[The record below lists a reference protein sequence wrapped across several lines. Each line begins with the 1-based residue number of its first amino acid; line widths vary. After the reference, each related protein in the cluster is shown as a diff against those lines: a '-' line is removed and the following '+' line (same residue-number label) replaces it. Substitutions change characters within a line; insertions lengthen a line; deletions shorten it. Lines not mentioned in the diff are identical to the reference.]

1 MVNDQEARFSPV
13 VSDVAKAKKNFENII
28 NNPRKFNCLN
38 DNIDHD
44 SETIQEIHELY
55 SEFHEKMF
63 PEMSPFEY
71 KNKKI
76 NEYLDIEHYN
86 IQRLENE
93 KIKNTG
99 KQSEEEIKN
108 TGSQSDEEI
117 KSIVL
122 VDHNIA
128 KQSTEEITNIISDK
142 NTESQGIGQLINIRV
157 KSFYS
162 GIVEIRI
169 AFVLTMIVLVIM
181 CTFIIRSRAVQA
193 LRPQEIIHAS

>member
-86 IQRLENE
+86 IQRLKNE

-99 KQSEEEIKN
+99 K
-108 TGSQSDEEI
+108 QSDEEI